1 MQGFWADLN
10 TMKLNLKMK
19 TRSLQQSVLKDQG
32 FCVLDRPVSV
42 GRIKMQISLGLV
54 FGFFFFPEP
63 FTHSALLAQ
72 VVSITRHWVFIYTLK
87 THTSYAISRNISVFW
102 REIYQI
108 KEMIESVKLRRQC
121 MLDFYSNY
129 EHLCEL
135 QGSLPLKAVKAN
147 VTHDAVDL
155 IVDHIKATDWAP
167 LLNALRHNKTLT
179 SIGIRSLHQHGLEES
194 GVERYKT
201 YFRRRIPAT
210 LSEDLTGQLCK
221 AVRGCLSISDVLKN
235 LELQGLLLRKGD
247 LALLTKGLASASSLE
262 SVSLA
267 HCPIGDGGLET
278 VCQSIKNM
286 ATIRF
291 VNFTACSL
299 TWRGAEH
306 IANVLK
312 HQAIRRHGEAWAESL
327 RYRRPDL
334 ENMSGLRRIT
344 LNCNMLVG
352 DRGASVFADCLG
364 EDLWLKALDLQ
375 QCGIS
380 NEGARSLL
388 DALQTNTTLVVL
400 DIRKN
405 PLIGHVLMK
414 NIIERVLKNGNSADT
429 EYKWLISPSSKEAL
443 KTKPKKRTIVLGSG
457 RKGKATIR
465 IGLSSKKSV
474 SPVKKNSSVRES
486 YSPKPLAPGTKGFLP
501 WRTAERAKRCS
512 FRGGAMDCAGKLPV
526 KIQTGGP
533 VKVTVES
540 ASTSETEDTEDLEDV
555 IHQPDLAKSLDKI
568 DVAQYQQ
575 LQMELEE
582 CLGKL
587 KEEQEARVKAE
598 ERLLETEI
606 ENARLRNLNI
616 SLLEVLHAQS
626 VTSLILE
633 DEGVLGS
640 IENSFQKFHAFL
652 DLLKDAG
659 LGQLAVLAGID
670 QSDFGVLGY
679 SEMNSTLS
687 KPVNLVK
694 EKSFE
699 EERQEHTQN
708 SKNRAGDMQLSLPST
723 FQSQMVVNNT
733 FSSLGEI
740 QELQAAGQQYQ
751 PGSWKENEA
760 QTINQN
766 KEDKP
771 RSSTPVLSERR
782 VKQNEHAKGRHSAR
796 QLATSM
802 HSSSD
807 SSVQIKSDDSRISS
821 DLSSEKSKNSSS
833 KKYIPVANET
843 ATPSIGVRGDK
854 SRLQAVNVSSGT
866 DTVGS
871 GSEIQGSMQSV
882 TSN

>member
-1 MQGFWADLN
+1 
-10 TMKLNLKMK
+10 
-19 TRSLQQSVLKDQG
+19 
-32 FCVLDRPVSV
+32 
-42 GRIKMQISLGLV
+42 
-54 FGFFFFPEP
+54 
-63 FTHSALLAQ
+63 
-72 VVSITRHWVFIYTLK
+72 
-87 THTSYAISRNISVFW
+87 
-102 REIYQI
+102 
-108 KEMIESVKLRRQC
+108 MIESVKLRRQC
-121 MLDFYSNY
+121 MLDFYSHY

-147 VTHDAVDL
+147 VTRDAIDL

-179 SIGIRSLHQHGLEES
+179 SIGIRSLHQHGLEEP

-201 YFRRRIPAT
+201 YLRRRIPAT
-210 LSEDLTGQLCK
+210 LSKDLTGQLCK
-221 AVRGCLSISDVLKN
+221 AVKGCLSISDVLKN
-235 LELQGLLLRKGD
+235 LELQGLLLREKD
-247 LALLTKGLASASSLE
+247 LTLLTKGLATASSLE

-278 VCQSIKNM
+278 ICQSIKNT
-286 ATIRF
+286 ATIRS

-312 HQAIRRHGEAWAESL
+312 HQAMRRHGEAWAESL

-334 ENMSGLRRIT
+334 EYMTGLRRIT

-352 DRGASVFADCLG
+352 DRGASAFADCLG

-414 NIIERVLKNGNSADT
+414 NIIERVLKNGDSANS
-429 EYKWLISPSSKEAL
+429 EYKWLMSPSSKDAL

-465 IGLSSKKSV
+465 IGLSSKKSL
-474 SPVKKNSSVRES
+474 SPGKKNSSVKES
-486 YSPKPLAPGTKGFLP
+486 YSPKPLPPGTKGFLP
-501 WRTAERAKRCS
+501 WRTAERARRC
-512 FRGGAMDCAGKLPV
+512 RGGAVDCAEELPV
-526 KIQTGGP
+526 KIQTGVP

-540 ASTSETEDTEDLEDV
+540 ASTSETEDTGDFEDV
-555 IHQPDLAKSLDKI
+555 IQPDLTKSLDEI
-568 DVAQYQQ
+568 NAAQYQQ
-575 LQMELEE
+575 LQLELEE
-582 CLGKL
+582 CMEKL
-587 KEEQEARVKAE
+587 KEEQKARVKAE
-598 ERLLETEI
+598 ERLLELEI

-616 SLLEVLHAQS
+616 SLSEVLHAQS
-626 VTSLILE
+626 VTSMILE

-670 QSDFGVLGY
+670 QSDFGILGHPQ
-679 SEMNSTLS
+679 MNSTLS
-687 KPVNLVK
+687 KPVNMVK

-708 SKNRAGDMQLSLPST
+708 SKNRAGDIQLSLPVT
-723 FQSQMVVNNT
+723 FQSQMVANNAY
-733 FSSLGEI
+733 SSLREI
-740 QELQAAGQQYQ
+740 QERQTAGQQYQ
-751 PGSWKENEA
+751 PGSWKENED

-766 KEDKP
+766 EEDKP
-771 RSSTPVLSERR
+771 HSSSPALSEKR
-782 VKQNEHAKGRHSAR
+782 VKQNEQAKRHHSAR
-796 QLATSM
+796 QLATSL
-802 HSSSD
+802 HSFAD
-807 SSVQIKSDDSRISS
+807 SNVHIKSDDSRISS
-821 DLSSEKSKNSSS
+821 GISGEKSKSSSS
-833 KKYIPVANET
+833 KKYIPIANET
-843 ATPSIGVRGDK
+843 AVPSNEVRGDK
-854 SRLQAVNVSSGT
+854 STLQAINGSGT

-871 GSEIQGSMQSV
+871 GSEIKESIQSG
-882 TSN
+882 TS

>member
-1 MQGFWADLN
+1 
-10 TMKLNLKMK
+10 
-19 TRSLQQSVLKDQG
+19 
-32 FCVLDRPVSV
+32 
-42 GRIKMQISLGLV
+42 
-54 FGFFFFPEP
+54 
-63 FTHSALLAQ
+63 
-72 VVSITRHWVFIYTLK
+72 
-87 THTSYAISRNISVFW
+87 
-102 REIYQI
+102 
-108 KEMIESVKLRRQC
+108 MIESVKLRRRC
-121 MLDFYSNY
+121 MLDFYSHY

-135 QGSLPLKAVKAN
+135 QGCLPLKAVKAN
-147 VTHDAVDL
+147 MTRDAIDL
-155 IVDHIKATDWAP
+155 TVDHIKATDWVP

-179 SIGIRSLHQHGLEES
+179 SIGIRSLHQHGLEDS

-201 YFRRRIPAT
+201 YFKKRIPAT
-210 LSEDLTGQLCK
+210 LSKDVTGQLCK
-221 AVRGCLSISDVLKN
+221 AVKGCLSISDVLKN
-235 LELQGLLLRKGD
+235 LELQGLLLRERD
-247 LALLTKGLASASSLE
+247 LALLTEGLARASSLE

-278 VCQSIKNM
+278 ICQSIKNT
-286 ATIRF
+286 ATIRL

-306 IANVLK
+306 IANVVK
-312 HQAIRRHGEAWAESL
+312 HQAIRRHGEAWAKSL
-327 RYRRPDL
+327 RYRRPNL
-334 ENMSGLRRIT
+334 EYMTGLRRIT

-352 DRGASVFADCLG
+352 DRGARAFADCLG

-405 PLIGHVLMK
+405 PLIDHVLMK
-414 NIIERVLKNGNSADT
+414 NIVERVLKNGESADS
-429 EYKWLISPSSKEAL
+429 EFKWLMSPSSKDAL

-474 SPVKKNSSVRES
+474 SPGKKKLTVRES
-486 YSPKPLAPGTKGFLP
+486 YSPKPLPPGTKGFLP
-501 WRTAERAKRCS
+501 WRTAERAKRC
-512 FRGGAMDCAGKLPV
+512 RGGAVDCAGELPV
-526 KIQTGGP
+526 KIQAVVP

-555 IHQPDLAKSLDKI
+555 IQQPDLAKSLDKT

-575 LQMELEE
+575 LELELEE
-582 CLGKL
+582 CMEKL
-587 KEEQEARVKAE
+587 KEEQKGRVKAE
-598 ERLLETEI
+598 ERLLELEI
-606 ENARLRNLNI
+606 ENARLRSLNI
-616 SLLEVLHAQS
+616 SLSEVLHAQS
-626 VTSLILE
+626 VTNMILE

-670 QSDFGVLGY
+670 QSDFGILGHPQI
-679 SEMNSTLS
+679 NSTLS
-687 KPVNLVK
+687 KPVNMVK

-708 SKNRAGDMQLSLPST
+708 SKNRAGDIQLPLPST
-723 FQSQMVVNNT
+723 FQSQMVVNNA
-733 FSSLGEI
+733 FSSLREI
-740 QELQAAGQQYQ
+740 RELQAAGQQYQ
-751 PGSWKENEA
+751 PGLWKENEA

-771 RSSTPVLSERR
+771 RSSTPVLSGRR
-782 VKQNEHAKGRHSAR
+782 VKQNEQAKGRHSAK
-796 QLATSM
+796 QLATSL
-802 HSSSD
+802 HSFAD

-821 DLSSEKSKNSSS
+821 EISVEKSKNNSS

-843 ATPSIGVRGDK
+843 AAPSNSVRVDRSK
-854 SRLQAVNVSSGT
+854 LQVVNVSSET
-866 DTVGS
+866 DTLGS
-871 GSEIQGSMQSV
+871 GSEIQESIQSV
-882 TSN
+882 NSI

>member
-1 MQGFWADLN
+1 M
-10 TMKLNLKMK
+10 T
-19 TRSLQQSVLKDQG
+19 
-32 FCVLDRPVSV
+32 
-42 GRIKMQISLGLV
+42 
-54 FGFFFFPEP
+54 
-63 FTHSALLAQ
+63 
-72 VVSITRHWVFIYTLK
+72 
-87 THTSYAISRNISVFW
+87 
-102 REIYQI
+102 
-108 KEMIESVKLRRQC
+108 ESVKLRRQC
-121 MLDFYSNY
+121 LLYFYSQY

-147 VTHDAVDL
+147 ATRDAVDL
-155 IVDHIKATDWAP
+155 IVDHIKAADWAP

-179 SIGIRSLHQHGLEES
+179 SVGIRSLHQHGLEES

-210 LSEDLTGQLCK
+210 LSKDLTGQLCK

-235 LELQGLLLRKGD
+235 LELQGLLLRERD
-247 LALLTKGLASASSLE
+247 LALLTEGLASASSLE

-267 HCPIGDGGLET
+267 HCPIGDGGLEMI
-278 VCQSIKNM
+278 CQSIKNTT
-286 ATIRF
+286 TIRF
-291 VNFTACSL
+291 VNFTACGL

-312 HQAIRRHGEAWAESL
+312 HQAIRRYGEAWAESL
-327 RYRRPDL
+327 RYRRPGL
-334 ENMSGLRRIT
+334 EYMSGLRRIT

-352 DRGASVFADCLG
+352 DRGASAFADCLG

-414 NIIERVLKNGNSADT
+414 SIIERVLKNGNSADS
-429 EYKWLISPSSKEAL
+429 EYKWLISPPSKDAL
-443 KTKPKKRTIVLGSG
+443 KTKPKKRTHVLGSG

-474 SPVKKNSSVRES
+474 SPGKKNSSVRES
-486 YSPKPLAPGTKGFLP
+486 YSPKPLAPGAKGFLP
-501 WRTAERAKRCS
+501 WRTAERAKRW
-512 FRGGAMDCAGKLPV
+512 RGGAVDCPGKLPV

-555 IHQPDLAKSLDKI
+555 IHQPDLAKSLDEI
-568 DVAQYQQ
+568 DIAQYQQ

-587 KEEQEARVKAE
+587 KEEQKARVKAE
-598 ERLLETEI
+598 ERLLKMEI
-606 ENARLRNLNI
+606 ENARLRNLCI
-616 SLLEVLHAQS
+616 SLSEVLHAQS

-633 DEGVLGS
+633 SEGVLGS
-640 IENSFQKFHAFL
+640 IESSFRKFHAFL
-652 DLLKDAG
+652 DLLEDAG
-659 LGQLAVLAGID
+659 LRQLAVLAGID

-679 SEMNSTLS
+679 PEINSTLS
-687 KPVNLVK
+687 NPVNLVK

-699 EERQEHTQN
+699 EERHEHTQK
-708 SKNRAGDMQLSLPST
+708 SKNGAGDMQLSLPGM
-723 FQSQMVVNNT
+723 FQSQMVANNA

-740 QELQAAGQQYQ
+740 QELQAAGQLYQ
-751 PGSWKENEA
+751 PGSWKEIEA

-782 VKQNEHAKGRHSAR
+782 VRQNEQAKGCHSAR

-802 HSSSD
+802 HSFSD

-821 DLSSEKSKNSSS
+821 GISSEKSKNSSS

-854 SRLQAVNVSSGT
+854 SRLQVVNVSSGA

-882 TSN
+882 

>member
-1 MQGFWADLN
+1 
-10 TMKLNLKMK
+10 
-19 TRSLQQSVLKDQG
+19 
-32 FCVLDRPVSV
+32 
-42 GRIKMQISLGLV
+42 
-54 FGFFFFPEP
+54 
-63 FTHSALLAQ
+63 
-72 VVSITRHWVFIYTLK
+72 
-87 THTSYAISRNISVFW
+87 
-102 REIYQI
+102 
-108 KEMIESVKLRRQC
+108 MIESVKLRRQC
-121 MLDFYSNY
+121 MLDFYSHY

-147 VTHDAVDL
+147 VTRDAIDL

-167 LLNALRHNKTLT
+167 LLNALRHNKTLS

-210 LSEDLTGQLCK
+210 LSKDLTGQLCK

-235 LELQGLLLRKGD
+235 LELQGLLLRERD

-278 VCQSIKNM
+278 ICQSIKNT

-334 ENMSGLRRIT
+334 EYMSGLRRIT

-352 DRGASVFADCLG
+352 DRGASAFADCLG

-414 NIIERVLKNGNSADT
+414 NIIERVLKNGKSADS
-429 EYKWLISPSSKEAL
+429 EYKWLISPSSKDAL

-474 SPVKKNSSVRES
+474 SPGKKNSSVRES

-501 WRTAERAKRCS
+501 WRTAERAKRS
-512 FRGGAMDCAGKLPV
+512 RGGALDCSGKLPV

-555 IHQPDLAKSLDKI
+555 THQPDLAKSLDKI
-568 DVAQYQQ
+568 DAAQYQQ

-582 CLGKL
+582 CLEKL
-587 KEEQEARVKAE
+587 KEEQKARIKAE

-616 SLLEVLHAQS
+616 SLSEVLHAQS

-670 QSDFGVLGY
+670 QSDFGILGY
-679 SEMNSTLS
+679 PEMNSTLS

-708 SKNRAGDMQLSLPST
+708 SKNRAGDMHLSLPGT
-723 FQSQMVVNNT
+723 FQSQMVASNA
-733 FSSLGEI
+733 FSSLREI

-751 PGSWKENEA
+751 PGSWRENEA
-760 QTINQN
+760 QTMNQN

-782 VKQNEHAKGRHSAR
+782 VKQNEQAKGRHSAR
-796 QLATSM
+796 LLATSL
-802 HSSSD
+802 HSFSD

-821 DLSSEKSKNSSS
+821 GISSEKSKNSSS

-843 ATPSIGVRGDK
+843 ATPSTGVRGDK

-882 TSN
+882 

>member
-1 MQGFWADLN
+1 
-10 TMKLNLKMK
+10 
-19 TRSLQQSVLKDQG
+19 
-32 FCVLDRPVSV
+32 
-42 GRIKMQISLGLV
+42 
-54 FGFFFFPEP
+54 
-63 FTHSALLAQ
+63 
-72 VVSITRHWVFIYTLK
+72 
-87 THTSYAISRNISVFW
+87 
-102 REIYQI
+102 
-108 KEMIESVKLRRQC
+108 MIESVKLRRRC
-121 MLDFYSNY
+121 MLDFYSHY

-147 VTHDAVDL
+147 VTRDAIDL

-210 LSEDLTGQLCK
+210 LPKDLTGQLCR
-221 AVRGCLSISDVLKN
+221 AVKGCLSMSDVLKH
-235 LELQGLLLRKGD
+235 LELQGLPLRERD
-247 LALLTKGLASASSLE
+247 LALLTKGLAAASSLE

-278 VCQSIKNM
+278 ICQSIKNT

-312 HQAIRRHGEAWAESL
+312 HQAIRRHSEAWAESL

-334 ENMSGLRRIT
+334 EYMPGLRRIT
-344 LNCNMLVG
+344 FNCNMLVG
-352 DRGASVFADCLG
+352 DRGASAFADCLG

-380 NEGARSLL
+380 SEGARSLL
-388 DALQTNTTLVVL
+388 DALQTNTTLVIL

-414 NIIERVLKNGNSADT
+414 KIIERVLKNGNSADS
-429 EYKWLISPSSKEAL
+429 EFKWLVSPSSKDAL
-443 KTKPKKRTIVLGSG
+443 KTKPKKRTIVLGTG

-474 SPVKKNSSVRES
+474 SPGKKNSTVRES
-486 YSPKPLAPGTKGFLP
+486 YSPKPLPPGTKGFLP
-501 WRTAERAKRCS
+501 WRTAERAKRY
-512 FRGGAMDCAGKLPV
+512 RGKTVDCAGELPL
-526 KIQTGGP
+526 KIQTGVP
-533 VKVTVES
+533 VKVILER
-540 ASTSETEDTEDLEDV
+540 ANTSETEDTEDLEDV
-555 IHQPDLAKSLDKI
+555 VQQPDLPKSLDKTN
-568 DVAQYQQ
+568 VAKYQELQ
-575 LQMELEE
+575 LELEE
-582 CLGKL
+582 CMEKL
-587 KEEQEARVKAE
+587 KEEQKARVKAE
-598 ERLLETEI
+598 ERLLELEI
-606 ENARLRNLNI
+606 ENARLRSLNI
-616 SLLEVLHAQS
+616 SLSEVLHAQS
-626 VTSLILE
+626 VTSMILE

-670 QSDFGVLGY
+670 QSDFGILGHPQ
-679 SEMNSTLS
+679 MNGTLS
-687 KPVNLVK
+687 KPVNMVK

-708 SKNRAGDMQLSLPST
+708 SKNRAGDIQLLPGT
-723 FQSQMVVNNT
+723 LQSQMVVNNA
-733 FSSLGEI
+733 FSSLREI
-740 QELQAAGQQYQ
+740 RELRAAGQQYQ

-766 KEDKP
+766 TENKP

-782 VKQNEHAKGRHSAR
+782 VKQNEQAKGHHSAR
-796 QLATSM
+796 QLATSL
-802 HSSSD
+802 HSFAD
-807 SSVQIKSDDSRISS
+807 SSVQIKSDDGGISNS
-821 DLSSEKSKNSSS
+821 IPGEKSKNYSS
-833 KKYIPVANET
+833 KKHIPVANET
-843 ATPSIGVRGDK
+843 ATPSNGVRGDK
-854 SRLQAVNVSSGT
+854 SRLQMVNPSSGT

-871 GSEIQGSMQSV
+871 GSEIQESIQSV
-882 TSN
+882 TSI